1 MTVSLD
7 STVAKEL
14 ISFKLNSLQT
24 TFNDILYFWNHD
36 TFEQFIDN
44 ATSGILENA
53 EMDAIIVRQLV
64 NDIDKLQSLLK
75 SLK

>member
-7 STVAKEL
+7 SNDAKEI
-14 ISFKLNSLQT
+14 ISFKVNSLQT

-36 TFEQFIDN
+36 IVEQFIDN